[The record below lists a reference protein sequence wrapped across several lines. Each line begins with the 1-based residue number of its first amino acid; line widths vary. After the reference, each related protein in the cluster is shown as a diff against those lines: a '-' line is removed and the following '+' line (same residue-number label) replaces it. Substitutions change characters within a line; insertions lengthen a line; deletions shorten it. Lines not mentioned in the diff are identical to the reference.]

1 MEYELNDTTLVPK
14 GDITLRR
21 FLLKNE
27 DTLKELLSTKYKKV
41 VGFLQ
46 IGIEYENELIY
57 MGVTDRK
64 TFTTDIPKGKANRL
78 IDCVYISQDE
88 PATLDI
94 YFKKVEHKPIDASLF
109 K

>member
-1 MEYELNDTTLVPK
+1 M
-14 GDITLRR
+14 
-21 FLLKNE
+21 
-27 DTLKELLSTKYKKV
+27 STEYKKV

-57 MGVTDRK
+57 MGVTDRER
-64 TFTTDIPKGKANRL
+64 FTTDIPKGKANRL

-94 YFKKVEHKPIDASLF
+94 YFKNVEYKTIDASLF